1 MRNHKIRKKRGI
13 LAALLCACILVMSSC
28 DPPVR
33 NGTGAVSPSE
43 WSGTDNLSDYGYHSP
58 YHGELGSAGALR
70 GRTAIISIFTDD
82 ADTSWNYESGEDGR
96 MIDDTLENLGIA
108 TEYLTEQAARYGS
121 EAEFIWDWKRNPD
134 LRYTA
139 SFGQTLV
146 TEFGDMYEVQ
156 KNWVLQNID
165 EKAIKNKYLV
175 DNVIYFFFF
184 NTEFSNQVNPW
195 YLGYSCSPD
204 YYVEFCNIY
213 VRFDD
218 KFITKPPSYAHEMLH
233 CFGAHDLYYANE
245 FITQEY
251 VDHMNAISSK
261 DIMFMVYD
269 SKDIPCV
276 MTELDAYYVGILNEC
291 ADVTRFNLAKSE
303 HIADDN

>member
-1 MRNHKIRKKRGI
+1 MKKSSKTSRKRKKSVI
-13 LAALLCACILVMSSC
+13 WAALFCAGCIVMSSC
-28 DPPVR
+28 HPARP
-33 NGTGAVSPSE
+33 GGEVSRTDVSAPEVSSE
-43 WSGTDNLSDYGYHSP
+43 EGYQSP
-58 YHGELGSAGALR
+58 YHGELGSAGSLS
-70 GRTAIISIFTDD
+70 GKTAVISIFTDE
-82 ADTSWNYESGEDGR
+82 AETSWNYESAEDGR

-108 TEYLTEQAARYGS
+108 TEYLTEQAARFGS
-121 EAEFIWDWKRNPD
+121 DAAFVWDWKENPD

-139 SFGQTLV
+139 TFGQSLV
-146 TEFGDMYEVQ
+146 TEFGDMYDVQ
-156 KNWVLQNID
+156 KDWVLKNID
-165 EKAIKNKYLV
+165 EQSIKNKYLA

-184 NTEFSNQVNPW
+184 NTDFSNQVNPW

-218 KFITKPPSYAHEMLH
+218 QFITKPPSYAHEMLH

-251 VDHMNAISSK
+251 VDHMKAISSQ
-261 DIMFMVYD
+261 DIMYMVYD

-276 MTELDAYYVGILNEC
+276 MTELDAYYVGILDEC
-291 ADVTRFNLAKSE
+291 ADVTKFNLAPSE
-303 HIADDN
+303 HN